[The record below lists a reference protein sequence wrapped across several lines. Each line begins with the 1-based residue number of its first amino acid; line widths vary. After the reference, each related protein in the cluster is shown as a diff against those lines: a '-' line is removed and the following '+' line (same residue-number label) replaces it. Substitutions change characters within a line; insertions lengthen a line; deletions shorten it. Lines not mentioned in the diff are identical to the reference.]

1 MTAADRLDEIEARAN
16 AATKGPWT
24 RWKHPLGTKT
34 MDFVSAPSLR
44 NDDAI
49 PFGVADDLLGR
60 DAEFIAAA
68 RQDVPW
74 LVDLAR
80 RQHKALVE
88 ALAIL
93 NGDPGYA
100 YGDVRDADRALRNV
114 IEENL

>member
-1 MTAADRLDEIEARAN
+1 MSIAERLDEIEARAN

-68 RQDVPW
+68 RQDVPALVNALRAVIT
-74 LVDLAR
+74 LVDDAEN
-80 RQHKALVE
+80 KWINGYALVRE
-88 ALAIL
+88 IE
-93 NGDPGYA
+93 
-100 YGDVRDADRALRNV
+100 RN
-114 IEENL
+114 L